1 MPPSATSLSA
11 HRLSDERDVLGPVGG
26 LGPVDAF
33 RDHNIYIYRERER
46 QRQRET
52 ERGVEMVESALGA
65 CCGASSSKARQ
76 TQLYPTYRLSYQC
89 IRP

>member
-33 RDHNIYIYRERER
+33 RDHNIYIYRERET
-46 QRQRET
+46 ET
-52 ERGVEMVESALGA
+52 ERDREREREV
-65 CCGASSSKARQ
+65 
-76 TQLYPTYRLSYQC
+76 
-89 IRP
+89 